1 MQQVPRL
8 EDLVREYAAR
18 KAELDAHGIYFLRDI
33 NDQQA
38 EMFSK
43 ALVIMATLR
52 EGKPD
57 SPITIYINS
66 GGGSMGAGFAIMEM
80 LYRVKRQYNV
90 RINTVV
96 TGYAYS
102 MGAIVVQA
110 GDKRTM
116 GPLSTMMLHGGTWF
130 LAGEDD
136 RIFRDYQKL
145 AVHYQELVGQI
156 FAQRTGLHD
165 AQWWREFIYSGR
177 DRCLTAQECKELNL
191 VDEVMD
197 IPIAAPF
204 NSSSRR

>member
-1 MQQVPRL
+1 MQVPRI

-18 KAELDAHGIYFLRDI
+18 KAELDAYGIYFLRDI

-43 ALVIMATLR
+43 ALVTMAAVR

-57 SPITIYINS
+57 SPITIYVNS

-80 LYRVKRQYNV
+80 IFRVKRQYNV

-116 GPLSTMMLHGGTWF
+116 GSLSTMMLHGGTWF

-145 AVHYQELVGQI
+145 AMHYQDLVGQI

-177 DRCLTAQECKELNL
+177 DRFLTAQECRELNL
-191 VDEVMD
+191 VDEVLD
-197 IPIAAPF
+197 IPPPAP
-204 NSSSRR
+204 SDHLLRR